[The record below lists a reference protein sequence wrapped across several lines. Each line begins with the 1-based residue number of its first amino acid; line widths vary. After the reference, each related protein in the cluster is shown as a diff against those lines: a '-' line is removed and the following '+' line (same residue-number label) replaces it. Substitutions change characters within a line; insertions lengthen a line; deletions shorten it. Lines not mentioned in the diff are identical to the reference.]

1 MYEVVLHVY
10 DLTRGMARQMSPAL
24 LGRQIEGVWH
34 TGVFVYEKE
43 YFFGGGIQAIPPEY
57 VVETYGSPVQ
67 VLRLG
72 TTQVPHEAFM
82 AFLQDVSP
90 RFTAASYNLLTN
102 NCNNFSNEVVNFLVG
117 TSIPQHILDLPNEV
131 LSTPMGAMFR
141 PMIEQMQA
149 NMAVNVQS
157 HCGGNPLPSFPAPS
171 FLTAPS
177 HVAARQ
183 PTAAAATVV
192 PKSLD
197 SYTRPLICG
206 DPALHVD
213 RILSHVSAVHSLSSE
228 DLAAFQRLAA
238 YAKATS
244 PPSPLPDDD
253 RSMWWPALL
262 RLLRQTTSNN
272 SHPFMALCLVR
283 VVVLVAEVAP
293 AATPPPPDAASVVAL
308 LVDHVDQPSAETFSS
323 ALRIVYLSLLATI
336 LATPSAAALLAPHA
350 LRFLPFVWSTWHRL
364 PRSHPAAAVASAIV
378 FNFAQTV
385 DLALDWTVQFTVV
398 GGVAETLDMYATS
411 SVELSTHDQ
420 EAVERLV
427 AALGRLLRQV
437 PSARAL
443 AVEVGLVHV
452 LTRLKPKVAATHGAL
467 TAQVLGLI

>member
-131 LSTPMGAMFR
+131 LSTPMGYVLLVLLAK
-141 PMIEQMQA
+141 
-149 NMAVNVQS
+149 
-157 HCGGNPLPSFPAPS
+157 SFP
-171 FLTAPS
+171 
-177 HVAARQ
+177 
-183 PTAAAATVV
+183 
-192 PKSLD
+192 
-197 SYTRPLICG
+197 
-206 DPALHVD
+206 
-213 RILSHVSAVHSLSSE
+213 
-228 DLAAFQRLAA
+228 
-238 YAKATS
+238 
-244 PPSPLPDDD
+244 
-253 RSMWWPALL
+253 SMWWPALL
-262 RLLRQTTSNN
+262 RLLHQTTSNN

-283 VVVLVAEVAP
+283 VVVLVAEVPP

-308 LVDHVDQPSAETFSS
+308 LVDRVDQPSAETFSS

-420 EAVERLV
+420 EV
-427 AALGRLLRQV
+427 
-437 PSARAL
+437 SACDDDYIEW
-443 AVEVGLVHV
+443 EVDD
-452 LTRLKPKVAATHGAL
+452 A
-467 TAQVLGLI
+467 ID